1 MKNHSKIQKPLL
13 IIVPLWI
20 AWCFDLFFWKKM
32 WGVSFP
38 IITALTLA
46 GGLGLAAVRG
56 IRPHWRSL
64 LLVIPALFFSIM
76 TVFRAEP
83 FTSFINVLFTVL
95 SITILAFSFTG
106 GRWWLYS
113 LTDYIEKGF
122 HFALALITK
131 PFSLFTRTPQ
141 AEEPPP
147 ANEKSGTGK
156 AILRGILYSMP
167 ILLVLSA
174 LLASADLIFE
184 SNLRGFLS
192 LFRVE
197 NLGETAFRL
206 FYILVLAFF
215 LAGAYLYAYQESGD
229 TSLRGLEEN
238 GVPRVL
244 GTVESAVILIS
255 INLLFISF
263 VAIQFRYLFGGEVN
277 IHLNGYT
284 YAEYARKG
292 FGELAT
298 VAVLSLLILQGIHS
312 LVKQKG
318 DNRNGWLTGLS
329 TLMVAQ
335 VLVILT
341 SAYMRLALYEN
352 AYGFSRVRTY
362 THIFLFWIAI
372 LMLVTAALE
381 IARRTRLFPLAVLL
395 VGFGFAITLNAF
407 SVDANIVRLNLARA
421 TAGSTDLDAA
431 YLVSLS
437 DDAVPALAQRY
448 LTGKLP
454 AAQKDLV
461 AAALACK
468 INELPTEMDTNL
480 LPWTSYS
487 FIREYARGVLV
498 TLSPQLEPYPVQND
512 PIGGPYVT
520 VGTERVYCYNQAS
533 D

>member
-1 MKNHSKIQKPLL
+1 
-13 IIVPLWI
+13 
-20 AWCFDLFFWKKM
+20 
-32 WGVSFP
+32 
-38 IITALTLA
+38 
-46 GGLGLAAVRG
+46 
-56 IRPHWRSL
+56 
-64 LLVIPALFFSIM
+64 
-76 TVFRAEP
+76 
-83 FTSFINVLFTVL
+83 
-95 SITILAFSFTG
+95 
-106 GRWWLYS
+106 
-113 LTDYIEKGF
+113 
-122 HFALALITK
+122 
-131 PFSLFTRTPQ
+131 
-141 AEEPPP
+141 
-147 ANEKSGTGK
+147 
-156 AILRGILYSMP
+156 
-167 ILLVLSA
+167 
-174 LLASADLIFE
+174 LIFE

-229 TSLRGLEEN
+229 TSLRGLEKN

-431 YLVSLS
+431 YLLSLS